1 MSVVRKPVLQPVR
14 RPLLCWSVLVVVL
27 ALLASACGGE
37 VTDDTATDGDDAADS
52 ADSGGDGDDTSDDGG
67 DMASGDDAGSD
78 VADDG
83 DSAADDM
90 ADDAGPNIYDDPRGG
105 IFAEFQAT
113 FDRGDHPFQ
122 QVEAVCLAHP
132 EAENRV
138 ATDPGITADTISLA
152 HIRSQLEQALD
163 FGFSVP
169 VGDPALMFE
178 TFVDYVNEECGGIRG
193 RQIELATIEVPL
205 FGQTVDE
212 DRNAACIEATEDH
225 DAVITMNSSGFQ
237 GTANLCLVEQQQA
250 AFISTQGQPLEWM
263 ERGEGRLVSI
273 STANEESLQF
283 LVAWL
288 LESGDLE
295 GHVIGVASPDTP
307 GQPESV
313 EEGLVQPLRD
323 AGLEVVFDI
332 IGCDGGTVCS
342 NGVGESV
349 TRMRDAGI
357 SVFFNVLNILSAP
370 GYIAEMVNQGFEP
383 GDVQFYASDFNSATS
398 ELVSSQIATNP
409 EAGALYQGAIMV
421 DYRSTGDYRAPDYT
435 PSGWQ
440 QTCADLYNEHN
451 PDGNT
456 HTWEDQG
463 GDSGFGMV
471 ASVCSITRIAFR
483 ALYDAGDNPTLA
495 DVHAALQN
503 LGPVDNGPMT
513 PASVVPGKTQSPDA
527 LQSMVWDYPCE
538 QPRPYTIFNSEEA
551 VCITG
556 NNDWWPAPRS

>member
-27 ALLASACGGE
+27 AFLASACGGE

-67 DMASGDDAGSD
+67 DMASGADAATE

-83 DSAADDM
+83 HAA
-90 ADDAGPNIYDDPRGG
+90 AAGTAHEAGPNTHNLPHARTLPQL
-105 IFAEFQAT
+105 QAT
-113 FDRGDHPFQ
+113 LPRRQPP
-122 QVEAVCLAHP
+122 VPKSL
-132 EAENRV
+132 
-138 ATDPGITADTISLA
+138 PGC
-152 HIRSQLEQALD
+152 
-163 FGFSVP
+163 
-169 VGDPALMFE
+169 PAAP
-178 TFVDYVNEECGGIRG
+178 R
-193 RQIELATIEVPL
+193 R
-205 FGQTVDE
+205 
-212 DRNAACIEATEDH
+212 AACIEATEDH